1 MKGELAKIM
10 KLLIDKSS
18 DLSIKPFEKNV
29 FENNLSKITD
39 QRKGFQNQHISI
51 ALEKFQESI
60 VLSKENK
67 LLIAKKSLNEGF
79 EKIAL
84 LKYKI
89 TKRYV
94 YTFGLAAL
102 SYWYYKKGSYDT
114 AEKKLWNVIKI
125 DSFLY
130 KQGFE
135 IFAMHQIQQLHNIAR
150 IYFRKGDF
158 KTACELINK
167 TLTFLLFGDS
177 ISFYENI
184 EYKIISKDLKDEMLW
199 QITSETITLIQMN
212 KLNNFQ
218 EYYKIAFKD
227 LTKFQSNTYHEK
239 LHFQWFNLKD
249 LYYNGKYH
257 EFLSA
262 LPQFIT
268 DIDRNYAVYIKN
280 IFLDLKEL
288 NSKLISEFA

>member
-10 KLLIDKSS
+10 KLLMDKSA
-18 DLSIKPFEKNV
+18 DLSVKPFEKNL
-29 FENNLSKITD
+29 FENNLSEITI
-39 QRKGFQNQHISI
+39 QKKGFQNQHIDI
-51 ALEKFQESI
+51 ALEKFRESI
-60 VLSKENK
+60 MLSKENN
-67 LLIAKKSLNEGF
+67 LIIAKKCLDEGF
-79 EKIAL
+79 AKIVL
-84 LKYKI
+84 LKYKVS
-89 TKRYV
+89 KRYV

-135 IFAMHQIQQLHNIAR
+135 IFTMHQIQQLHNIAR
-150 IYFRKGDF
+150 IHFRKGNF
-158 KTACELINK
+158 ETACELINK
-167 TLTFLLFGDS
+167 TLTFLLLGDS
-177 ISFYENI
+177 INFYENI

-199 QITSETITLIQMN
+199 QITSETITIIQMN
-212 KLNNFQ
+212 KWDSFQ

-239 LHFQWFNLKD
+239 LHLQWFNLKE
-249 LYYNGKYH
+249 LYYNGEYH

-262 LPQFIT
+262 LPQFIN
-268 DIDRNYAVYIKN
+268 DIDRNYSTYMKN
-280 IFLDLKEL
+280 IFFDLKEL
-288 NSKLISEFA
+288 NAKLISEVV